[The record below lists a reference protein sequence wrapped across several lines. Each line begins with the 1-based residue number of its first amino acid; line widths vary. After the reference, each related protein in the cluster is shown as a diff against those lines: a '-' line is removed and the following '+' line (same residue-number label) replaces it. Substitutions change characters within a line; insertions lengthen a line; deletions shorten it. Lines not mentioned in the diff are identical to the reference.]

1 MDSQL
6 TTGVLNRPT
15 RLLPPAI
22 AVLSLITMVGL
33 HVVVPIATVVQAP
46 FSYGGALLLATG
58 AAMIVWSRRAFQAS
72 GTPIKPFS
80 ESTALIRH
88 GLYRWSRNPMYV
100 GAVLLL
106 TGVAILLGSLTPLLV
121 VVAFFALLQVGFVR
135 REERLLEQT
144 FGDAYRAY
152 RRSVRRWL

>member
-1 MDSQL
+1 M
-6 TTGVLNRPT
+6 
-15 RLLPPAI
+15 I
-22 AVLSLITMVGL
+22 AVLSLITMMAL
-33 HVVVPIATVVQAP
+33 HVVVPMATVVRAP
-46 FSYGGALLLATG
+46 FSYGGAPLLATG
-58 AAMIVWSRRAFQAS
+58 AAMIVWSRRAFQAA
-72 GTPIKPFS
+72 GTPIKPFN

-106 TGVAILLGSLTPLLV
+106 TGVAILLGSLAPVLV

-135 REERLLEQT
+135 LEERLLEET

>member
-1 MDSQL
+1 MKS
-6 TTGVLNRPT
+6 GVMNRTMRLRPPT
-15 RLLPPAI
+15 I
-22 AVLSLITMVGL
+22 AVLSLVAMMAL
-33 HVVVPIATVVQAP
+33 HVVVPIATVVQPP
-46 FSYGGALLLATG
+46 FSYGGALLVATG
-58 AAMIVWSRRAFQAS
+58 AAMIVWSRRAFQAA

-80 ESTALIRH
+80 GSTALIRH

-100 GAVLLL
+100 GVVLLL
-106 TGVAILLGSLTPLLV
+106 TGVAILLGSLAPLLV

-135 REERLLEQT
+135 REERLLEET

>member
-1 MDSQL
+1 M
-6 TTGVLNRPT
+6 NRLP
-15 RLLPPAI
+15 RVLPPMI
-22 AVLSLITMVGL
+22 AVVSIIAMIVL
-33 HVVVPIATVVQAP
+33 HVVVPIATVVPAP
-46 FSYGGALLLATG
+46 FSYGGAFLLATG
-58 AAMIVWSRRAFQAS
+58 ATMIAWSRRAFQAA

-106 TGVAILLGSLTPLLV
+106 TGVAILLGSLAPLLV
-121 VVAFFALLQVGFVR
+121 VVAFFAILQEGFVR
-135 REERLLEQT
+135 QEERLLERT
-144 FGDAYRAY
+144 FGEPYRAY

>member
-1 MDSQL
+1 M
-6 TTGVLNRPT
+6 TPGVMNRPT
-15 RLLPPAI
+15 RVLPPTI
-22 AVLSLITMVGL
+22 AVLCLITMMAL

-46 FSYGGALLLATG
+46 SSYGGALLLATG
-58 AAMIVWSRRAFQAS
+58 AAMIVWARRAFQGA

-121 VVAFFALLQVGFVR
+121 VIAFFALLRVGFVR
-135 REERLLEQT
+135 REERLLEET